1 MVCGQ
6 ILIVQFGG
14 AAFQVTPI
22 NIIEWVICI
31 VLGFLSI
38 PVGVIIRLIPT
49 GAQTTTP
56 PPVVN
61 TDLEKEWSETITQVQ
76 NQLHFFKTLR
86 GGRFRAHFGDK
97 NEKSE
102 TRSKGIAAAAML
114 PSLISASVGVHMT
127 RENTVQNSSLDLG
140 RHLRNDSNEG
150 INSSSASK
158 NQNGTNVDTI
168 DIQKDEKR

>member
-22 NIIEWVICI
+22 NIIQWVICV

-38 PVGVIIRLIPT
+38 PVGIIIRLIPT
-49 GAQTTTP
+49 NFHSTSP
-56 PPVVN
+56 PPAVN
-61 TDLEKEWSETITQVQ
+61 IDLEKEWSDTIMQVQ

-97 NEKSE
+97 QEKSE
-102 TRSKGIAAAAML
+102 TRSKAIAAAAML

-127 RENTVQNSSLDLG
+127 REQSSSLDLG
-140 RHLRNDSNEG
+140 RQLRIDDNEG
-150 INSSSASK
+150 MNSSSASK
-158 NQNGTNVDTI
+158 NQNDTNVDTI
-168 DIQKDEKR
+168 DVQKDEAR